1 MVSYIKEN
9 YEEYDKIIITKKYGE
24 PHEFLLFFW
33 PWDSQK
39 YQDDPNLIRF
49 EQSNWFWVDRFDKFY
64 FVNDWEIPKE
74 EGIFVLESEKEEVD
88 CTTDLKCLLIT
99 SPANYPEDWKNL
111 KVINFLN
118 GEPAF
123 EIYEN

>member
-1 MVSYIKEN
+1 MQRTILSLDNMATKNIKEN
-9 YEEYDKIIITKKYGE
+9 YDKYDKIIITKKHGE

-74 EGIFVLESEKEEVD
+74 EGVFVLESEKE
-88 CTTDLKCLLIT
+88 
-99 SPANYPEDWKNL
+99 
-111 KVINFLN
+111 
-118 GEPAF
+118 
-123 EIYEN
+123 